1 MKKLTVLVLIALL
14 ATSAVMAGC
23 SSTSK
28 TSDTSAS
35 SAAGSTNGETKSEE
49 TTKAAETKA
58 EETTKAASKEV
69 VVYDNNGI
77 KLTYLGYEKDIFP
90 ELKFKLENTSDKSY
104 SVSTEDVSINDSM
117 ISTGI
122 FESIASGKKSM
133 VDMTMLESD
142 LEDNGI
148 DKIEKVEFKLRC
160 TNSNDFMDSFESD
173 IITIN
178 NP

>member
-1 MKKLTVLVLIALL
+1 MKKLSLIVLAAVLSAAAL
-14 ATSAVMAGC
+14 TGC
-23 SSTSK
+23 SAGKSSGA
-28 TSDTSAS
+28 SES
-35 SAAGSTNGETKSEE
+35 SAAGSAASAVESKAEE

-58 EETTKAASKEV
+58 EETTKATSKEV

-160 TNSNDFMDSFESD
+160 TNSNDFMDSFESNV
-173 IITIN
+173 ITITD
-178 NP
+178 P